1 MRRMVGSSHRALV
14 GFTPDHGFARRI
26 HRHDGLSRP
35 AGNGQQGLQ
44 QGLVLILSHFV
55 VFYDL
60 IHKCY
65 IKVDFM
71 SK

>member
-1 MRRMVGSSHRALV
+1 MGNRRL
-14 GFTPDHGFARRI
+14 FKRI

-35 AGNGQQGLQ
+35 AGDGQQGLQ

-60 IHKCY
+60 IRKCY
-65 IKVDFM
+65 SKVDFM